1 MDSQELLFGDLPDK
15 PSETEGRDFSGKS
28 IETPLPE
35 RMRPRSLKEYVGQ
48 KHLLGSQGTLGKILE
63 GGHVPSCILYGPPG
77 VGKTTLVRLLAL
89 ETGRKLM
96 EINAVTSRV
105 ADLREMIELSRKF
118 KASSGRTALA
128 FVDEIYHLNKQQQN
142 VLLPPVEQGDLI
154 LIGTTTENPYIE
166 INKTLRSRMMI
177 FELRPLEIE
186 DLVLLFQRALKDSE
200 RGLGALEVFPDSE
213 ALEALAKKAGGD
225 ARQGLIF
232 LEAMASSVA
241 VGGGDRLTLER
252 VETFFPK
259 GNLRF
264 DRQGDDHY
272 QIISALIKSMRGSD
286 PDASIYWLSRLC
298 AAEEDPRFIGRRL
311 VIFAAEDV
319 GLADPRALSVA
330 LAAFQACDVVGWPEG
345 RIIFAE
351 AVLYLACAPKS
362 NSAYR
367 AINEGLKEVE
377 QGEFQQVP
385 EHLRAHGEGYR
396 YPHDDPRHWVPQQYM
411 LQPRRFFYPG
421 NQGEEPQ
428 ITEPLKGFWRR
439 FQEKW

>member
-1 MDSQELLFGDLPDK
+1 VTSQELLFGDP
-15 PSETEGRDFSGKS
+15 PEGGEREEAFQG
-28 IETPLPE
+28 ETPLPE
-35 RMRPRSLKEYVGQ
+35 RMRPRSLEEYAGQ
-48 KHLLGSQGTLGKILE
+48 EHLLGPRGTLGQMLR
-63 GGHVPSCILYGPPG
+63 GGNVPSCIIYGSPG
-77 VGKTTLVRLLAL
+77 VGKTTLVRLLAR
-89 ETGRKLM
+89 ETGRRLL

-105 ADLREMIELSRKF
+105 ADLREMIDRARKE
-118 KASSGRTALA
+118 KAFSGKTSLA
-128 FVDEIYHLNKQQQN
+128 FVDEIYHLNKSQQN
-142 VLLPPVEQGDLI
+142 VLLPPVERGDLI
-154 LIGTTTENPYIE
+154 LVGTTTENPYVE

-177 FELRPLEIE
+177 FELRPLEPE
-186 DLVLLFQRALKDSE
+186 DLVLLFRRALEDRE
-200 RGLGALEVFPDSE
+200 RGLGSLELLPDEE
-213 ALEALAKKAGGD
+213 ALEALAKRSGGD
-225 ARQGLIF
+225 ARQGLLL
-232 LEAMASSVA
+232 LEAVASSVA

-252 VETFFPK
+252 VISFLPK

-286 PDASIYWLSRLC
+286 PDASIYWLARLC

-330 LAAFQACDVVGWPEG
+330 LAAHQACDVVGWPEG

-367 AINEGLKEVE
+367 AINDALGEVE
-377 QGEFQQVP
+377 AGELQQVP
-385 EHLRAHGEGYR
+385 EHLRPHGEGYR

-411 LQPRRFFYPG
+411 QHPRRYFYPG
-421 NQGEEPQ
+421 TQGEEPQ
-428 ITEPLKGFWRR
+428 LTEPLKNFWRR
-439 FQEKW
+439 FRQGE

>member
-1 MDSQELLFGDLPDK
+1 MTSQELLFGDP
-15 PSETEGRDFSGKS
+15 PEGGEREEAFQG
-28 IETPLPE
+28 ETPLPE
-35 RMRPRSLKEYVGQ
+35 RMRPRSLEEYAGQ
-48 KHLLGSQGTLGKILE
+48 EHLLGPRGTLGQMLR
-63 GGHVPSCILYGPPG
+63 GGNVPSCIIYGSPG
-77 VGKTTLVRLLAL
+77 VGKTTLVRLLAR
-89 ETGRKLM
+89 ETGRRLL

-105 ADLREMIELSRKF
+105 ADLREMIDRARKE
-118 KASSGRTALA
+118 KAFSGKTSLA
-128 FVDEIYHLNKQQQN
+128 FVDEIYHLNKSQQN
-142 VLLPPVEQGDLI
+142 VLLPPVERGDLI
-154 LIGTTTENPYIE
+154 LVGTTTENPYVE

-177 FELRPLEIE
+177 FELRPLEPE
-186 DLVLLFQRALKDSE
+186 DLVLLFRRALEDRE
-200 RGLGALEVFPDSE
+200 RGLGSLELLPDEE
-213 ALEALAKKAGGD
+213 ALEALAKRSGGD
-225 ARQGLIF
+225 ARQGLLL
-232 LEAMASSVA
+232 LEAVASSVA

-252 VETFFPK
+252 VISFLPK

-286 PDASIYWLSRLC
+286 PDASIYWLARLC

-330 LAAFQACDVVGWPEG
+330 LAAHQACDVVGWPEG

-367 AINEGLKEVE
+367 AINDALGEVE
-377 QGEFQQVP
+377 AGELQQVP
-385 EHLRAHGEGYR
+385 EHLRPHGEGYR

-411 LQPRRFFYPG
+411 QHPRRYFYPG
-421 NQGEEPQ
+421 TQGEEPQ
-428 ITEPLKGFWRR
+428 LTEPLKNFWRR
-439 FQEKW
+439 FRQGE

>member
-1 MDSQELLFGDLPDK
+1 MASQELLFGDSPEEIEK
-15 PSETEGRDFSGKS
+15 DFGEKS
-28 IETPLPE
+28 WGTGGEAPLPE
-35 RMRPRSLKEYVGQ
+35 RMRPRSLGEYVGQ
-48 KHLLGSQGTLGKILE
+48 GHLLGPQGTLGQILR
-63 GGHVPSCILYGPPG
+63 GGHVPSCIFYGPPG

-89 ETGRKLM
+89 ETERRLM

-105 ADLREMIELSRKF
+105 ADLREMIDLAQKC
-118 KASSGRTALA
+118 KAASGRTALA

-142 VLLPPVEQGDLI
+142 VLLPPVERGDLI
-154 LIGTTTENPYIE
+154 LLGTTTENPYME

-177 FELRPLEIE
+177 FELRPLEQE
-186 DLVLLFQRALKDSE
+186 DLVLLFRRALEDRE
-200 RGLGALEVFPDSE
+200 RGLGTLEVISE
-213 ALEALAKKAGGD
+213 AGALEALAKRAGGD
-225 ARQGLIF
+225 ARQGLIL
-232 LEAMASSVA
+232 LEAVASSVA
-241 VGGGDRLTLER
+241 VGGGERLTLEK
-252 VETFFPK
+252 VTSFLPK

-330 LAAFQACDVVGWPEG
+330 LAALQACDVVGWPEG

-367 AINEGLKEVE
+367 AIDDGLREVE
-377 QGEFQQVP
+377 TVELQEVP
-385 EHLRAHGEGYR
+385 EHLRPHGEGYR

-421 NQGEEPQ
+421 NQGEEPKLA
-428 ITEPLKGFWRR
+428 EPLKGFWRR
-439 FQEKW
+439 FRSEE